1 MPDRTEL
8 NSVSLI
14 PQLLIRE
21 TSPQNEMQGWPRR
34 VRTEQVPAVLPNK
47 RPQDRAVTSHQLPA
61 IQALLP
67 TTPTLRGSNTKVL
80 GGIQLRNQNGES
92 LIYTTP

>member
-1 MPDRTEL
+1 M
-8 NSVSLI
+8 
-14 PQLLIRE
+14 
-21 TSPQNEMQGWPRR
+21 
-34 VRTEQVPAVLPNK
+34 
-47 RPQDRAVTSHQLPA
+47 TSHQLPA

-67 TTPTLRGSNTKVL
+67 TTPTLRGSNTEVL